1 MASASANEKS
11 VINPREYIQV
21 LYNTCYG
28 GFRLSEEASKLY
40 HQRKKMH
47 DSTYEEVWYREIP
60 RHDPELIKIY
70 YELGC
75 YFNSSFSA
83 IEVKQIE
90 RKYENF
96 YEIKEYDGLESVY
109 INEQAY
115 KLDVIE
121 KILKNGMTND
131 EKISELNKLF

>member
-1 MASASANEKS
+1 MASASANENPF
-11 VINPREYIQV
+11 INPKYFQV
-21 LYNTCYG
+21 LHNTCYG
-28 GFRLSEEASKLY
+28 GFSLSEKAYELY
-40 HQRKKMH
+40 HKRKKMH
-47 DSTYEEVWYREIP
+47 DPTYEEVWYREIP

-75 YFNSSFSA
+75 HFGGTFSA
-83 IEVKQIE
+83 IEVTQIE

-115 KLDVIE
+115 KLYVIE